1 VKFLYLEIFMDIDVV
16 STNFLRLVDLHP
28 PLDCIANGLSF
39 GEGPV
44 WDARN
49 EQLLWVDIIGNRIW
63 KWKQGVGREVMIE
76 PTGHANGMTFDRQG
90 RLVIAGWS
98 SRKIWRIEHDRSF
111 TTMVTHYK
119 GKKINT
125 PNDIVV
131 RSDGSIYWTDPP
143 NGLIFTGMIPDDA
156 QQYIDTHG
164 VYKLSPDGKDVTL
177 VIGDD
182 LYPNG
187 IVFSPDESLLYVNNS
202 MHVQHIRVFDVKSDG
217 SVCNGRLFHKVIGKD
232 PGGADGMKVDVE
244 GNLYCTG
251 PGGIHVI
258 SPDGSLLGRLLI
270 PGHCTNMAWGDVDMC
285 SLYITTFH
293 EVYRTRVKV
302 PGLAVW

>member
-1 VKFLYLEIFMDIDVV
+1 MEIDMVLPGL
-16 STNFLRLVDLHP
+16 LRLVDSRP
-28 PLDCIANGLSF
+28 PLDCVAKGLTF

-44 WDARN
+44 WDRRKG
-49 EQLLWVDIIGNRIW
+49 QLFWVDIIGSRIW
-63 KWKQGVGREVMIE
+63 KWKPGVGREVVIE

-90 RLVIAGWS
+90 RLVVAGWS
-98 SRKIWRIEHDRSF
+98 ARTIWRVEHDGSI
-111 TTMVTHYK
+111 TTLVTHYQ

-125 PNDIVV
+125 PNDIVT

-143 NGLIFTGMIPDDA
+143 NGLIFAGMVPEDA
-156 QQYIDTHG
+156 QQYIDVHG
-164 VYKLSPDGKDVTL
+164 VYRLSPDGKEVSL

-182 LYPNG
+182 VYPNG
-187 IVFSPDESLLYVNNS
+187 IAFSPDESLLYVNNS
-202 MHVQHIRVFDVKSDG
+202 MHVQHIRVFDVHADG
-217 SVCNGRLFHKVIGKD
+217 SVGPGRMFHKMTGKE

-251 PGGIHVI
+251 PGGVHVI
-258 SPDGSLLGRLLI
+258 DPAGRLLGRLLI
-270 PGHCTNMAWGDVDMC
+270 PGHCTNMAWGDDDWC

-302 PGLAVW
+302 PGVAVG